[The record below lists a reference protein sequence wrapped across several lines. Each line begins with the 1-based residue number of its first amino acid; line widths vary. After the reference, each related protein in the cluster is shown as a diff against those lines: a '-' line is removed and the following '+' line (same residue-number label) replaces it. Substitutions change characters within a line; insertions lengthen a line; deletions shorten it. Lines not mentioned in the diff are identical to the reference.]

1 MPMRRRRPILA
12 FALALA
18 AVLSPRALA
27 ASPGSAELR
36 ARAADLAYNLDHT
49 DAIRLLE
56 QAIAEAPDDPAN
68 HRALASTL
76 WLRILF
82 LRGAVTVDH
91 YLGSLSRPQVDLAR
105 PPADLDAQFK
115 REIATAIDL
124 ARKRIAATPG
134 SAAAHHDLGAA
145 LGLQASYTASVEG
158 RLMAGFRAAR
168 ASYDEEERVLSLDPS
183 MKQAGL
189 IVGTYRYLV
198 STLSLPMRL
207 MAYVAGF
214 GGGRDRGLQMIEDAT
229 TVSAENRT
237 DARFAL
243 VLLYNREKRYSD
255 AIAVLDELHRQYPRN
270 RLVVL
275 EAGATALRGGDPAAA
290 ERRLTAGLG
299 MFADDR
305 RDKIPGEAG
314 LWHLKRGAA
323 RVQLGRREDAL
334 ADLRVALDPGGAGW
348 VQGRAHIELARLAL
362 KGGDTRTARAEAALA
377 IDLCGRHADPQC
389 VAEAKRIK

>member
-18 AVLSPRALA
+18 AVLWPRALD

-115 REIATAIDL
+115 REIAAAIDL
-124 ARKRIAATPG
+124 ARKRIAAAPG

-214 GGGRDRGLQMIEDAT
+214 GGGRDRGLRMIEDAT

-255 AIAVLDELHRQYPRN
+255 AVAVLDDLHRQYPRN

-275 EAGATALRGGDPAAA
+275 EAGATALRGGDAAGA
-290 ERRLTAGLG
+290 DRRLTAGLG

-362 KGGDTRTARAEAALA
+362 KGGDTRTARAEAAQA